1 MLSQMQEFVV
11 EKAQALNEQ
20 VTRIRQESVHSA
32 RAAAQGSAESLK
44 TLKDPVRVVAR
55 SGVKLSALSQGAVQE
70 LIELQSEML
79 TAAIS
84 EFAQRLERAS
94 RAASVVEL
102 VREQVEMLPATRA
115 RIADDAGRAVQIVA
129 TAGRE
134 IRGVATQAFERVTDR
149 TEKVSPATRTRR
161 APRKSAR
168 RGATRSR
175 KAA

>member
-20 VTRIRQESVHSA
+20 VTRIRHESVHSA

-44 TLKDPVRVVAR
+44 MLKEPVRVVAR
-55 SGVKLSALSQGAVQE
+55 SGVKLSVLSQGAVQE

-79 TAAIS
+79 SAAIS
-84 EFAQRLERAS
+84 EFVQRLERAS
-94 RAASVVEL
+94 RAANVVEL

-115 RIADDAGRAVQIVA
+115 RIADDAGRAAQIVV

-149 TEKVSPATRTRR
+149 TAKASPKTRSRR
-161 APRKSAR
+161 APRKATR

-175 KAA
+175 RAA